1 MEIKLNKL
9 NSLYIF
15 FSGSKHNFYLKRKR
29 NQFAFRY
36 SFSCSECSEFYLKWS
51 VLFICALEF
60 ILIKNSFNLLM
71 LLKEIVAFFF
81 FLFCRLFMH

>member
-15 FSGSKHNFYLKRKR
+15 FSGSKQKFYLKRER

-60 ILIKNSFNLLM
+60 VLIKNSFNNWFM
-71 LLKEIVAFFF
+71 LLIFFPVGY
-81 FLFCRLFMH
+81 